1 MKSFIL
7 LLSFLAIGNFCLAQ
21 QSYVLS
27 GIIKDKR
34 GEALP
39 GAGVYVSGYKIA
51 TATDNNGQYT
61 LPLKPG
67 NYDILVQLIGY
78 KALNKN
84 VVIADKAVKL
94 DLTLEESVTQL
105 AEVTIKPDPNREHY
119 IGMFKDYFIG
129 TTPNAEQC
137 KLINPKVLII
147 DYDKEE
153 HKLTV
158 KTTEFLIV
166 ENKALGYRI
175 KYLLNNFE
183 YDSKTRI
190 IYYEGFPY
198 YEDLKGSARRK
209 KIWDQ
214 KRITAYLGSPQH
226 FFRSIYNGK
235 ATEEGFIINKLITQ
249 PNPDKPSDSTINV
262 NIKRLTKVQEGLL
275 RKPITINHEDSLSY
289 WIRKKNLPG
298 GISFLSRAPVMQ
310 DTLVHVKNQSIKSF
324 NFTDQLYV
332 IYTKERENPAYANR
346 IGLSIARPLDTPDY
360 QISTIALH
368 VVPVYF
374 YENGAIYNPRS
385 MLYSGYWGWEKIA
398 DSVPM
403 DYLPPAS
410 VDGKN

>member
-1 MKSFIL
+1 MKSL
-7 LLSFLAIGNFCLAQ
+7 LLIFLLFISNFCLAQ

-27 GIIKDKR
+27 GMVKDKH
-34 GEALP
+34 GEPLP
-39 GAGVYVSGYKIA
+39 GAGVYVSSYKIA
-51 TATDNNGQYT
+51 TVTDNEGKYA
-61 LPLKPG
+61 LFLKPG

-94 DLTLEESVTQL
+94 DFTLGESITQL
-105 AEVTIKPDPNREHY
+105 AEVTIKPDPNRTHY
-119 IGMFKDYFIG
+119 IAMFKEYFLG
-129 TTPNAEQC
+129 ATPNAAQC
-137 KLINPKVLII
+137 RLINPNVLII
-147 DYDKEE
+147 DYYKEE

-214 KRITAYLGSPQH
+214 KRITAYLGSSQH
-226 FFRSIYNGK
+226 FFKSIYSGK

-249 PNPDKPSDSTINV
+249 PNPDKPSDSTITA
-262 NIKRLTKVQEGLL
+262 NIKRLTKFQEGLL
-275 RKPITINHEDSLSY
+275 RKTITINHGDSLSY
-289 WIRKKNLPG
+289 WIRKKNLPD
-298 GISFLSRAPVMQ
+298 GISILSRSPIKE
-310 DTLVHVKNQSIKSF
+310 DTLVHITNQRIKNI
-324 NFTDQLYV
+324 NFTDKLYI
-332 IYTKERENPAYANR
+332 IYTKEKEDPLFANR
-346 IGLSIARPLDTPDY
+346 IGLSISRPLDMPNY
-360 QISTIALH
+360 QISTIALQ
-368 VVPVYF
+368 VKPVYF
-374 YENGAIYNPRS
+374 YENGGIYNPRS
-385 MLYSGYWGWEKIA
+385 MLYAGYWAWEKIA

-403 DYLPPAS
+403 DYLPPAGLE
-410 VDGKN
+410 GKK

>member
-1 MKSFIL
+1 MKSLLLIL
-7 LLSFLAIGNFCLAQ
+7 LLFIGKLGLAQ
-21 QSYVLS
+21 QSYVLT
-27 GIIKDKR
+27 GMVKDKH

-51 TATDNNGQYT
+51 TVTDNDGRYN
-61 LPLKPG
+61 LSLKPG

-119 IGMFKDYFIG
+119 IAMFKGFFIG
-129 TTPNAEQC
+129 TTPNAAEC
-137 KLINPKVLII
+137 KLINPNVLII

-158 KTTEFLIV
+158 KTTQFLII

-226 FFRSIYNGK
+226 FFRSLYHQR
-235 ATEEGFIINKLITQ
+235 ATEEGFIINKLMVR
-249 PNPDKPSDSTINV
+249 PNPDKPADSVINA
-262 NIKRLTKVQEGLL
+262 NIKRLTKMQDGLTRTL
-275 RKPITINHEDSLSY
+275 TFTSGDSLSY
-289 WIRKKNLPG
+289 WIKKKNLPN
-298 GISFLSRAPVMQ
+298 GISVLSRSPVIQ
-310 DTLVHVKNQSIKSF
+310 DTLVHEENQSVKKF

-332 IYTKERENPAYANR
+332 VYTREREDPAYANR
-346 IGLSIARPLDTPDY
+346 IGLSIARPLDMPDY
-360 QISTIALH
+360 QISTVTLQ

-374 YENGAIYNPRS
+374 YENGSIYNPRS
-385 MLYSGYWGWEKIA
+385 MLYSGYWAWEKIA

-410 VDGKN
+410 LEGKN

>member
-1 MKSFIL
+1 MKSL
-7 LLSFLAIGNFCLAQ
+7 LLIFLLFIGKFCLAQ

-27 GIIKDKR
+27 GMVKDKQ
-34 GEALP
+34 GESLP

-51 TATDNNGQYT
+51 TVTDNNGKYA

-84 VVIADKAVKL
+84 VVIGDKAVKL

-105 AEVTIKPDPNREHY
+105 AEVTIKPDPNRAHY
-119 IGMFKDYFIG
+119 IGMFKAYFIG

-226 FFRSIYNGK
+226 FFRSIYHHR
-235 ATEEGFIINKLITQ
+235 ATEEGFIINKLMTQ
-249 PNPDKPSDSTINV
+249 SNPDRPSDSMINA
-262 NIKRLTKVQEGLL
+262 NIKRLTKVQDGLTRTL
-275 RKPITINHEDSLSY
+275 TFTPGDSLSY
-289 WIRKKNLPG
+289 WIKKKNLAS
-298 GISFLSRAPVMQ
+298 GISFLSCAPVAQ
-310 DTLVHVKNQSIKSF
+310 DTLVHVENQSIKSF

-332 IYTKERENPAYANR
+332 IYTKEREDPTYANR
-346 IGLSIARPLDTPDY
+346 IGLSIARPLDMPDY

-374 YENGAIYNPRS
+374 YENGSIYNPRS

-410 VDGKN
+410 LEDKKN

>member
-1 MKSFIL
+1 MKSFLL
-7 LLSFLAIGNFCLAQ
+7 LLSLLTIGKFCSAQ
-21 QSYVLS
+21 QSYILS
-27 GIIKDKR
+27 GMVKDKR
-34 GEALP
+34 GEPLP

-51 TATDNNGQYT
+51 TVSNNDGTYT

-94 DLTLEESVTQL
+94 DLILEESVTQL

-119 IGMFKDYFIG
+119 IAMFKGYFIG
-129 TTPNAEQC
+129 TTPNAAQC
-137 KLINPKVLII
+137 KLINPNVLII

-158 KTTEFLIV
+158 KTTQFLII

-209 KIWDQ
+209 KIWEQ

-226 FFRSIYNGK
+226 FFRSIYHHR
-235 ATEEGFIINKLITQ
+235 ATEEGFIINKLISI
-249 PNPDKPSDSTINV
+249 PNPDKPSDSMINA
-262 NIKRLTKVQEGLL
+262 NIKRLTKVQEGLTRTL
-275 RKPITINHEDSLSY
+275 TFTLGDSLSY
-289 WIRKKNLPG
+289 WIKKKNLPN
-298 GISFLSRAPVMQ
+298 GISILSRAPVTQ
-310 DTLVHVKNQSIKSF
+310 DTLVHMKNQSIKSF

-332 IYTKERENPAYANR
+332 VYTKEREDPSYANR
-346 IGLSIARPLDTPDY
+346 IGLSIARPLDMPDY
-360 QISTIALH
+360 QISTITLQ

-374 YENGAIYNPRS
+374 YENGSVYNPRS
-385 MLYSGYWGWEKIA
+385 MIYSGYWGWEKIA

-403 DYLPPAS
+403 DYLPP
-410 VDGKN
+410 VNVVEKR